1 MDKNVIMKPIHFI
14 NLNVLIKKAKLSRQC
29 LPVLL
34 LEATLV
40 KCIKYAMW
48 LSRKMMDLSRYPTLN
63 FIVISINQNK
73 NNFSTAEAQLPG
85 CPKEKLSLPFS

>member
-1 MDKNVIMKPIHFI
+1 
-14 NLNVLIKKAKLSRQC
+14 
-29 LPVLL
+29 
-34 LEATLV
+34 
-40 KCIKYAMW
+40 MW
-48 LSRKMMDLSRYPTLN
+48 FSRKMMDLSRYPTLN